1 MKISII
7 TAVYNNKEH
16 IESCI
21 NNVLSQTYQDI
32 EYIIIDGGSTDGTV
46 NTIKNYI
53 PPAGMRK
60 LKTCLPVGKVI
71 NELENYIFISEKDS
85 GIYDALNKGI
95 KLATGEVI
103 GLLHSDDLFYDEK
116 VLEKIVDVFKEKEVD
131 SVYSDLLYVYKDN
144 PDKVLRYWKA
154 GEFNYSLLNRG
165 WMPPHP
171 TIFIKKKVYDELGGF
186 DSSYKIASDYE
197 LMLRLLGKHKI
208 SSAYLPEVTIKM
220 RAGGKSN
227 KSLKNIFQKSSE
239 DYKALKQNEFPF
251 PAYTLFLK
259 NVRKVPQ
266 FIRRGECKKIIQK
279 A

>member
-21 NNVLSQTYQDI
+21 NSITSQTYKDI

-46 NTIKNYI
+46 ETIKNYI
-53 PPAGMRK
+53 PPAGRQE
-60 LKTCLPVGKVI
+60 LKTFLPVVKVKNLNI
-71 NELENYIFISEKDS
+71 ISEKDN

-95 KLATGEVI
+95 KLATGDVI

-116 VLEKIVDVFKEKEVD
+116 VLEKIADLFKEKEVD
-131 SVYSDLLYVYKDN
+131 SVYSDLVYVYKDN

-171 TIFIKKKVYDELGGF
+171 TIFIKKKIYDESGGF
-186 DSSYKIASDYE
+186 NSSYKISSDYE
-197 LMLRLLGKHKI
+197 LVLRLLGKHKI
-208 SSAYLPEVTIKM
+208 STAYLPEVTIKM

-227 KSLKNIFQKSSE
+227 KSIGNIYQKSSE
-239 DYKALKQNEFPF
+239 DYRALKQNGFSF
-251 PAYTLFLK
+251 PAYTLFMK
-259 NVRKVPQ
+259 NLRKLPQ
-266 FIRRGECKKIIQK
+266 FLKRQ
-279 A
+279 